1 VYGQSN
7 NPYDLSKTPGGS
19 SGGGAAAVAAQFTPL
34 EVGSDTGGSVRIPA
48 HFCGIFGHKPTFGAI
63 DTVSGAKRLW
73 IENPR
78 LAGLL
83 PVSDIRVRGP
93 LARSADD
100 LRLMMEV
107 CVGDKVALPPPQKTK
122 IADFK
127 VALIS
132 TLDPCPTSKETREA
146 VATLARRLEAA
157 GASVALDAAVE
168 LPFDPDE
175 MMRLYLQLKGVT
187 SALVQSAVKGVDS
200 LGMEGKEV
208 QRILLETRAMY
219 EEGDDSY
226 EAMAARVP
234 FITYGEWKIAD
245 ARRHQLRVAWRDF
258 FEKSYDV
265 LVCPIFPRTAFDHD
279 HSDPAGLANPA
290 ISAGWRKTL
299 DIDGTKTPYLRG
311 IFWSGLTNTCYL
323 PSTAFQAGTGS
334 DSKMPLGLQAV
345 SGEGNDYQC
354 IEFARLLE
362 TELEGYAFHPPM
374 NEFGE

>member
-157 GASVALDAAVE
+157 GASVALDDAVE
-168 LPFDPDE
+168 LPCDPDE
-175 MMRLYLQLKGVT
+175 MMRLYLQLLGAS
-187 SALVQSAVKGVDS
+187 SALAQSAVKGVDS
-200 LGMEGKEV
+200 LGMDGKEV
-208 QRILLETRAMY
+208 RRILLETRAMY
-219 EEGDDSY
+219 EEGDNSY
-226 EAMAARVP
+226 EAMVTRVP

-258 FEKSYDV
+258 FEQSYDI

-279 HSDPAGLANPA
+279 HTDPAGLAQPFM
-290 ISAGWRKTL
+290 SSGWRKTL
-299 DIDGTKTPYLRG
+299 EIDGSKTPYLRG
-311 IFWSGLTNTCYL
+311 IFWPAFTNTCYL
-323 PSTAFQAGTGS
+323 PSTAFPAGIGS
-334 DSKMPLGLQAV
+334 DSNMPLGLQVRIVHRNVQDSCRA
-345 SGEGNDYQC
+345 SHAADME
-354 IEFARLLE
+354 
-362 TELEGYAFHPPM
+362 
-374 NEFGE
+374 